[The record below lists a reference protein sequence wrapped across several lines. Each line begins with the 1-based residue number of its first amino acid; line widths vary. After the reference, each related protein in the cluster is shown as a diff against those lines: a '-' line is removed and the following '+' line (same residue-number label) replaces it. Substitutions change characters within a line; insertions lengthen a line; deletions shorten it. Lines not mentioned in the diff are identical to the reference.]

1 MLLSTTLISFVTFFT
16 SVTIGQQI
24 KFGKFWDNL
33 GDSKWFKE
41 SSGTND
47 VKARAS
53 RYDWTGTMENPECPG
68 NVLSLHPGEGTRIT
82 SHKSYGKK
90 AYPDNYKVRY
100 SQNRDGALSLNSVVP
115 KVVTIKI
122 AWFHCIKYQKFS
134 GSIAPFS
141 KIEWFHGTT
150 GTTTNASPV
159 K

>member
-1 MLLSTTLISFVTFFT
+1 MLLSTILISFVTFFT
-16 SVTIGQQI
+16 SVTTGQQI

-68 NVLSLHPGEGTRIT
+68 NVLSLHPGEGTRIS

-100 SQNRDGALSLNSVVP
+100 SWKYFCFHRALFLLDYSDAFFFVL
-115 KVVTIKI
+115 
-122 AWFHCIKYQKFS
+122 CKYLSFPTS
-134 GSIAPFS
+134 
-141 KIEWFHGTT
+141 
-150 GTTTNASPV
+150 
-159 K
+159 